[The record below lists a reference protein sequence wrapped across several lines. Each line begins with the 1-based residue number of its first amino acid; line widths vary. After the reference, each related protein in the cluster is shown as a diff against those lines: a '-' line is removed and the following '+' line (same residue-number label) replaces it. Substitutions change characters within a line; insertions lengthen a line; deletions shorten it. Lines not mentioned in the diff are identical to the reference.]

1 MSHTATNSF
10 QHDYLPAEAEPDGNL
25 SLPLG
30 GYEIKDSTEVES
42 YLNHNNDLI
51 DFLAS
56 LPAHISEME
65 NDASVC
71 LEHYH
76 DIEENWEKLFVIVN
90 TRIDNMDEADVL
102 EDDLYSSLF
111 EPKAELL
118 SGRIVLSVE

>member
-1 MSHTATNSF
+1 MSNE
-10 QHDYLPAEAEPDGNL
+10 DLEVVLEPEVIEGNL

-30 GYEIKDSTEVES
+30 GYEIKDSTEVEN

-56 LPAHISEME
+56 LPAHISEMD

-76 DIEENWEKLFVIVN
+76 DLEENWEKLFVIVN
-90 TRIDNMDEADVL
+90 TRLDNADEVDVL

-118 SGRIVLSVE
+118 SGRIVLSAE

>member
-1 MSHTATNSF
+1 MSHTAIDSF
-10 QHDYLPAEAEPDGNL
+10 QHNYLPAEVEPDGNL

-30 GYEIKDSTEVES
+30 GYEIRDSAEVEN

-51 DFLAS
+51 DFLTS

-65 NDASVC
+65 SDASVC

-76 DIEENWEKLFVIVN
+76 DIEENWEKLFVIIN
-90 TRIDNMDEADVL
+90 TRIDDMEQQDAL
-102 EDDLYSSLF
+102 EDDLYSSFF